1 MVKNLDKNNQYTLSG
16 TSAPW
21 YQGWDLTEEEK
32 AVYRE
37 RSKSSAKAKQRSL
50 IQKIADQD
58 KHPINNPKLDP
69 ASLMPQRPSNGIR
82 TLSLFSGG
90 GGLDL
95 GFDMAGFSHMASYE
109 ILSFAA
115 DTLCKNRPL
124 WTVKGGSEG
133 DVTSVDW
140 RKFRGEIDVVHGGPP
155 CQPFSTSGRQRGKED
170 ARDMF
175 PEFVRAVTEIRPKA
189 FLAEN
194 VPGLKASKFDHY
206 LSQNIVGP
214 LSRDYKIFIFQLSAS
229 SFGVPQVRTRLFFV
243 GFRNRF
249 FTSRFEQPRNT
260 HDWSHFKNGFIK
272 KASDNQKELF
282 CLSSSRPLLKCMGV
296 REALGLEDIGYDT
309 LSPTIRSTLTGPRH
323 TTSILSSTSAL
334 RVWNDLKI
342 WPNGVGLTRE
352 LAQNFPAKNG
362 HFRLSVADC
371 GIIQGFPESWEFDG
385 PVYKALGQIGNAVPP
400 PMAYWL
406 ATSLEKV
413 LLASD

>member
-16 TSAPW
+16 TNAPW

-50 IQKIADQD
+50 IQEIPDQY
-58 KHPINNPKLDP
+58 KLPINNPKLDP
-69 ASLMPQRPSNGIR
+69 TSLMPQRPLNGIR

-95 GFDMAGFSHMASYE
+95 GFDMAGFTHVASYE
-109 ILSFAA
+109 ILPFAA

-140 RKFRGEIDVVHGGPP
+140 TKFKGEIDVVHGGPP
-155 CQPFSTSGRQRGKED
+155 CQPFSISGRQRGKED

-175 PEFVRAVTEIRPKA
+175 PEFVRAVTEIKPKA

-194 VPGLKASKFDHY
+194 VPGLKASKFEHY

-214 LSRDYKIFIFQLSAS
+214 LSKDYKISIFQLSAA

-243 GFRNRF
+243 GFRNRSLA
-249 FTSRFEQPRNT
+249 SRFLPPQST
-260 HDWSHFKNGFIK
+260 HDWSRFKAGFVTK
-272 KASDNQKELF
+272 ESDDQEALF
-282 CLSSSRPLLKCMGV
+282 CLSP
-296 REALGLEDIGYDT
+296 Y
-309 LSPTIRSTLTGPRH
+309 
-323 TTSILSSTSAL
+323 
-334 RVWNDLKI
+334 
-342 WPNGVGLTRE
+342 
-352 LAQNFPAKNG
+352 
-362 HFRLSVADC
+362 
-371 GIIQGFPESWEFDG
+371 
-385 PVYKALGQIGNAVPP
+385 Y
-400 PMAYWL
+400 
-406 ATSLEKV
+406 
-413 LLASD
+413 